1 MLIGICDDEKEVRMF
16 LGKKVKSVCPE
27 AEIRYY
33 QSGKDLLREEDPVD
47 ILLLDIHM
55 PGQSGMETAETF
67 RETNKNTVIIFVT
80 ALEEYV
86 YQAFDVGAF
95 HYLVKPFD
103 DRKFKEVLLK
113 AAGQYREKEKLKEPE
128 KGRYLLLK
136 AGGVHTKVF
145 FDDIMY
151 AEVFNRKVTIHGRE
165 GSIEYYGRLSDLEKQ
180 LGENFFRTHRAYLVH
195 FKYVVRYD
203 AAMVETD
210 MGAALM
216 AKQKYS
222 QFVKRY
228 MQYIRQERNR
238 S

>member
-47 ILLLDIHM
+47 ILLLDIYM

-103 DRKFKEVLLK
+103 DRKFKEVLIQSTCKDLRQK
-113 AAGQYREKEKLKEPE
+113 SPLSRKKSAGIL
-128 KGRYLLLK
+128 
-136 AGGVHTKVF
+136 TDFKVF
-145 FDDIMY
+145 
-151 AEVFNRKVTIHGRE
+151 
-165 GSIEYYGRLSDLEKQ
+165 
-180 LGENFFRTHRAYLVH
+180 
-195 FKYVVRYD
+195 
-203 AAMVETD
+203 
-210 MGAALM
+210 
-216 AKQKYS
+216 
-222 QFVKRY
+222 
-228 MQYIRQERNR
+228 
-238 S
+238 

>member
-95 HYLVKPFD
+95 HYLVKPVDIKKLETILWQLCSSLTGEYEHTLAIRQGTAVIRIPF
-103 DRKFKEVLLK
+103 
-113 AAGQYREKEKLKEPE
+113 GQIL
-128 KGRYLLLK
+128 YLE
-136 AGGVHTKVF
+136 A
-145 FDDIMY
+145 M
-151 AEVFNRKVTIHGRE
+151 NRKIHLHKNGE
-165 GSIEYYGRLSDLEKQ
+165 FLPYYGKLDELEPT
-180 LGENFFRTHRAYLVH
+180 LPDTFFRCHRSYIVNFDHVQHYKKEEIWLDNEVVLPLSRRRYQAFGLAFMYYL
-195 FKYVVRYD
+195 K
-203 AAMVETD
+203 
-210 MGAALM
+210 
-216 AKQKYS
+216 
-222 QFVKRY
+222 
-228 MQYIRQERNR
+228 NR
-238 S
+238 GDVF